1 MMFEGAMQFLPAKLR
16 RFIVAHEAM
25 AGAVLALAI
34 KGGGAVLMIVV
45 FTLAARTMSAAA
57 FGDIAVWFNVLSC
70 LAVAAVFG
78 QENLIV
84 RSWAE
89 YASARQFG
97 LMAGAYRFGW
107 IMSGAGTIVACI
119 GLVVVDRFMN
129 APLRLP
135 ALGAALAFLAAQTM
149 LHYSSHSCRTIHG
162 FRVSETNRELTWRL
176 VLLATVA
183 LHLHGDL
190 TLTTF
195 FGAAAA
201 GMCLS
206 IAIETVATFKA
217 FPAEVA
223 AAPRQFASREWF
235 ARARSMCLS
244 ASVEAMGQYAEV
256 ILLGFLVAPTA
267 AATYFIAARIA
278 NIFAMI
284 SSGLNTYTVTQISTL
299 HFAGERDALQ
309 HVLRSVMTVVVAL
322 VTPLFILLVIA
333 AAPILSIF
341 GPSYAAG
348 YVPLVVLAS
357 ASFAVTLTGP
367 ASGILMMTGGER
379 LWSRIAILSLILR
392 VLLMLYLA
400 PRYGASGA
408 ALGWAV
414 VNTPVAIWVSLLCRK
429 RCGVDPSALSIRP
442 GLRMLARAVRA
453 QLAAR
458 SEQARR
464 PRHAPPAHPARP
476 PSC

>member
-1 MMFEGAMQFLPAKLR
+1 
-16 RFIVAHEAM
+16 
-25 AGAVLALAI
+25 
-34 KGGGAVLMIVV
+34 
-45 FTLAARTMSAAA
+45 
-57 FGDIAVWFNVLSC
+57 
-70 LAVAAVFG
+70 VAAVFG

-89 YASARQFG
+89 YDNARQYG

-107 IMSGAGTIVACI
+107 LTSAAATIFACFA
-119 GLVVVDRFMN
+119 LVVANHFLS
-129 APLRLP
+129 APLAP
-135 ALGAALAFLAAQTM
+135 AALGAAIAFLAAQSM

-162 FRVSETNRELTWRL
+162 FRMSEFNRELTWRL
-176 VLLATVA
+176 VLLSAVG

-206 IAIETVATFKA
+206 IAIQTTATFRR
-217 FPAEVA
+217 FPADVA
-223 AAPRQFASREWF
+223 AARRQFSGREWF

-256 ILLGFLVAPTA
+256 ILLGFLVAPAA

-284 SSGLNTYTVTQISTL
+284 SSGLNTYTVTQVSTL
-299 HFAGERDALQ
+299 HFAGETEGLQ
-309 HVLRSVMTVVVAL
+309 HVLQSVMTVVFAL
-322 VTPLFILLVIA
+322 VTPLFVVLIIA

-341 GPSYAAG
+341 GPTYGAG
-348 YVPLVVLAS
+348 YVSLVALAS
-357 ASFAVTLTGP
+357 ASFIITLSGP
-367 ASGILMMTGGER
+367 SSGILMITGGER
-379 LWSRIAILSLILR
+379 LWSRIAILSLMLR

-408 ALGWAV
+408 AFGWAI
-414 VNTPVAIWVSLLCRK
+414 VNAPVAIWVSQLCRN
-429 RCGVDPSALSIRP
+429 RCGVDPSVLSIFSRWRP
-442 GLRMLARAVRA
+442 ATRDARHHPD
-453 QLAAR
+453 AAF
-458 SEQARR
+458 
-464 PRHAPPAHPARP
+464 APSRILDN
-476 PSC
+476 

>member
-1 MMFEGAMQFLPAKLR
+1 MTFDGKMRSMPARLR
-16 RFIVAHEAM
+16 SFIAAHQAM

-34 KGGGAVLMIVV
+34 KGSGAVLMIVV

-89 YASARQFG
+89 YASDRRFG

-107 IMSGAGTIVACI
+107 TTSAAATIVACGALVI
-119 GLVVVDRFMN
+119 GNRFVT
-129 APLRLP
+129 APLPLP
-135 ALGAALAFLAAQTM
+135 AICAAMAFLAAQSM
-149 LHYSSHSCRTIHG
+149 LHYSSHSCRTIHN
-162 FRVSETNRELTWRL
+162 FRVSEFNRELTWRL
-176 VLLATVA
+176 VLLLVVA

-190 TLTTF
+190 TLATF

-201 GMCLS
+201 GMCVS
-206 IAIETVATFKA
+206 IAFQTFATFKS

-223 AAPRQFASREWF
+223 AAPREFARREWF

-256 ILLGFLVAPTA
+256 ILLGFLVAPAA

-284 SSGLNTYTVTQISTL
+284 SSGLNTYTVTQVSTL
-299 HFAGERDALQ
+299 HFAGETEGLQ
-309 HVLRSVMTVVVAL
+309 HVLRSVMTVVFAL
-322 VTPLFILLVIA
+322 VTPLFILVIIA

-341 GPSYAAG
+341 GPAYGAG
-348 YVPLVVLAS
+348 YVPLVALAS
-357 ASFAVTLTGP
+357 ASFIITLSGP
-367 ASGILMMTGGER
+367 SSGILMITGGEK
-379 LWSRIAILSLILR
+379 LWSRIAILSLMLR
-392 VLLMLYLA
+392 ILLMLYLA

-408 ALGWAV
+408 AIGWAI
-414 VNTPVAIWVSLLCRK
+414 VNAPVAIWVSQLCRN
-429 RCGVDPSALSIRP
+429 RCGVDPSVLSIFSRWRSAP
-442 GLRMLARAVRA
+442 RAA
-453 QLAAR
+453 HHPDAAF
-458 SEQARR
+458 
-464 PRHAPPAHPARP
+464 APSRILDN
-476 PSC
+476 

>member
-1 MMFEGAMQFLPAKLR
+1 MISGSQRQSTTARLR
-16 RFIVAHEAM
+16 SFIAAHQAM

-34 KGGGAVLMIVV
+34 KGGGAILMIVV
-45 FTLAARTMSAAA
+45 FTLAARTVSTAA

-89 YASARQFG
+89 YDNTRQFG

-107 IMSGAGTIVACI
+107 LTSAAATMFACLA
-119 GLVVVDRFMN
+119 LVVANHFLS
-129 APLRLP
+129 APLP
-135 ALGAALAFLAAQTM
+135 PAALGAAIAFLTAQSM

-162 FRVSETNRELTWRL
+162 FRMSEFNRELTWRL
-176 VLLATVA
+176 VLLFAVG

-206 IAIETVATFKA
+206 IAIQTMATFRR

-223 AAPRQFASREWF
+223 AARRQFATREWF

-256 ILLGFLVAPTA
+256 ILLGFLVAPAA

-299 HFAGERDALQ
+299 HFSGQTEGLQ
-309 HVLRSVMTVVVAL
+309 HVLRSVMSVVFVL

-333 AAPILSIF
+333 AAPILTIF
-341 GPSYAAG
+341 GPSYESG
-348 YVPLVVLAS
+348 YVPLLVLAT
-357 ASFAVTLTGP
+357 ASFTITLCGP

-379 LWSRIAILSLILR
+379 LWSRIAILSLALR
-392 VLLMLYLA
+392 VALMLVLA
-400 PRYGASGA
+400 PRYGAVGA

-414 VNTPVAIWVSLLCRK
+414 VNAPVAIFVSLLCRR
-429 RCGVDPSALSIRP
+429 RCGVDPSALSILP
-442 GLRMLARAVRA
+442 SLRMLTHAARAQWA
-453 QLAAR
+453 PR
-458 SEQARR
+458 S
-464 PRHAPPAHPARP
+464 
-476 PSC
+476 

>member
-1 MMFEGAMQFLPAKLR
+1 MKSVSQRQSTAARLKGLIA
-16 RFIVAHEAM
+16 AHQAM

-34 KGGGAVLMIVV
+34 KGGGAILMIVV
-45 FTLAARTMSAAA
+45 FTLAARTVSTAA

-89 YASARQFG
+89 YDNARQHG

-107 IMSGAGTIVACI
+107 LTSAAATIFACFA
-119 GLVVVDRFMN
+119 LVVANHFLSTPL
-129 APLRLP
+129 APA
-135 ALGAALAFLAAQTM
+135 ALGAAIAFLAAQSI

-162 FRVSETNRELTWRL
+162 FRMSEFNRELTWRL
-176 VLLATVA
+176 VLLLAVG

-206 IAIETVATFKA
+206 IAIQTTATFRR
-217 FPAEVA
+217 FPAAVA
-223 AAPRQFASREWF
+223 AARRQFAGREWF

-256 ILLGFLVAPTA
+256 ILLGFLVAPAA

-299 HFAGERDALQ
+299 HFSGQTEGLQ
-309 HVLRSVMTVVVAL
+309 QVLRSVMSVVFAL

-341 GPSYAAG
+341 GPSYESG
-348 YVPLVVLAS
+348 YVPLLVLAA
-357 ASFAVTLTGP
+357 ASFTITLCGP

-379 LWSRIAILSLILR
+379 LWSRIAILSLALR
-392 VLLMLYLA
+392 VALMLVLA
-400 PRYGASGA
+400 PRYGAVGA
-408 ALGWAV
+408 AIGWAV
-414 VNTPVAIWVSLLCRK
+414 VNAPVAIFVSLLCQR
-429 RCGVDPSALSIRP
+429 RCGVDPSAWSILP
-442 GLRMLARAVRA
+442 NLRMLTHAARAQWA
-453 QLAAR
+453 TR
-458 SEQARR
+458 S
-464 PRHAPPAHPARP
+464 
-476 PSC
+476 

>member
-1 MMFEGAMQFLPAKLR
+1 MRPGDRMRSVSAKLAG
-16 RFIVAHEAM
+16 FIDSHQEM

-45 FTLAARTMSAAA
+45 FTLAARTMSARA

-84 RSWAE
+84 RSWAQ
-89 YASARQFG
+89 YASGRQFG

-107 IMSGAGTIVACI
+107 TTSAAATVFACAA
-119 GLVVVDRFMN
+119 LVVVNGCMN
-129 APLRLP
+129 APLPLP
-135 ALGAALAFLAAQTM
+135 ALGAAVAFLAAQSM

-162 FRVSETNRELTWRL
+162 FRMSEFNRELTWRL
-176 VLLATVA
+176 ILLLVVA
-183 LHLHGDL
+183 LHLRGDL
-190 TLTTF
+190 TLATF

-206 IAIETVATFKA
+206 IAIQTVATFRR
-217 FPAEVA
+217 FPGEVA
-223 AAPRQFASREWF
+223 AAPRQFAGKEWLE
-235 ARARSMCLS
+235 RSWAMCLS

-284 SSGLNTYTVTQISTL
+284 SSGLNTYTVTQISAL
-299 HFAGERDALQ
+299 HFAGETEELQ
-309 HVLRSVMTVVVAL
+309 HVLRSVMTVVAVL
-322 VTPLFILLVIA
+322 VTPLFMLLIIA
-333 AAPILSIF
+333 ASPILSVF
-341 GPSYAAG
+341 GPSYEAG
-348 YVPLVVLAS
+348 YLPLVVLAS
-357 ASFAVTLTGP
+357 ASFVITLSGP

-379 LWSRIAILSLILR
+379 LWSRIAILSLMVR
-392 VLLMLYLA
+392 VLLMLYFA

-408 ALGWAV
+408 ALGWAI
-414 VNTPVAIWVSLLCRK
+414 VNAPVAIAVSLLCRK
-429 RCGVDPSALSIRP
+429 RCAVDPSVWSILSRLP
-442 GLRMLARAVRA
+442 FAT
-453 QLAAR
+453 
-458 SEQARR
+458 
-464 PRHAPPAHPARP
+464 HAPRAEAAPHL
-476 PSC
+476 